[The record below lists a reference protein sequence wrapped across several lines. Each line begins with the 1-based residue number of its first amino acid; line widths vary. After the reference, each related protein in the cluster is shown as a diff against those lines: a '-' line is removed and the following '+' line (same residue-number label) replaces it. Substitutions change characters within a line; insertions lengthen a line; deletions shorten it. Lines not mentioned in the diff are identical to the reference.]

1 MVPVVVLRRWS
12 RWFLLA
18 LYFFISVLVA
28 TIADIQ
34 AGGNINYFFEC
45 LFAITPFAAL
55 GVFWLWKRTSNFAA
69 AFLCLLILGAGV
81 VPSVLSTAIALREA
95 TDTPV
100 VNHDLRNLR
109 RALTDLNVFSVVGTI
124 SHLAP
129 TVVITEP
136 FLLSYLERSGN
147 ADSAPW
153 AARIRDREFDLLIT
167 HVEAASYRGVPF
179 ITPKMRTAIEESY
192 EPFCTCR
199 GALVFARRQ
208 ESSDSLFNQRFAAI
222 GCRRVSC
229 PSALECHVW

>member
-1 MVPVVVLRRWS
+1 MVPVVLLRRWS

-18 LYFFISVLVA
+18 LYFCISFFVA
-28 TIADIQ
+28 AVADIQ

-55 GVFWLWKRTSNFAA
+55 GVFWLWKRTSDFAA
-69 AFLCLLILGAGV
+69 AFLCLLILGVVV
-81 VPSVLSTAIALREA
+81 VPSVSSTASMLREA
-95 TDTPV
+95 TDTGV
-100 VNHDLRNLR
+100 VNRDLSNLR
-109 RALTDLNVFSVVGTI
+109 RALGDLNVFSVVGVI

-153 AARIRDREFDLLIT
+153 AARIRQREFDVLIT

-179 ITPKMRTAIEESY
+179 ITPKIRAAIEESY

-199 GALVFARRQ
+199 GALFFARRQ
-208 ESSDSLFNQRFAAI
+208 ENPESLFKQRFAAI
-222 GCRRVSC
+222 GCRRISC
-229 PSALECHVW
+229 PSTLECHGW